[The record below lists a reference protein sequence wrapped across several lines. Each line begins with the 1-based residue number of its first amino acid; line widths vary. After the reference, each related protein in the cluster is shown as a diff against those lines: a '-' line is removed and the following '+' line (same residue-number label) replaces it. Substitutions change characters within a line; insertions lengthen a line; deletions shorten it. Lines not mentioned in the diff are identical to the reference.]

1 LKGID
6 RFVRPLVTFT
16 IGKTSDSQS
25 ATSQPDTNHSY
36 NILFECGEMDLVD
49 YFASKHPPVTPLA
62 IKSFWM
68 NISRLVE
75 ALHQLHEVSELNTRS
90 DIGKELIG

>member
-1 LKGID
+1 
-6 RFVRPLVTFT
+6 
-16 IGKTSDSQS
+16 
-25 ATSQPDTNHSY
+25 
-36 NILFECGEMDLVD
+36 MDLVD
-49 YFASKHPPVTPLA
+49 YFASKNPPVTPLA